1 MKALYYHV
9 LSLMIIVL
17 LMSSANAAANRDFYK
32 ILGIKRSAKEKEIK
46 KAFKR
51 MSLKVH
57 PDKNPDDEEALRKY
71 QDVSAAYEVL
81 GDADKRRKYDQ
92 CGEKC
97 VDEAGGGGGGFDP
110 FGDMF
115 GFGR

>member
-1 MKALYYHV
+1 MKALYYHL
-9 LSLMIIVL
+9 LSLMIIIL
-17 LMSSANAAANRDFYK
+17 LMSSASAESNRDFYK

-46 KAFKR
+46 KAFKK

-57 PDKNPDDEEALRKY
+57 PDKNPDDDDALRKY

-92 CGEKC
+92 GGEKA
-97 VDEAGGGGGGFDP
+97 VEQ
-110 FGDMF
+110 MQ
-115 GFGR
+115 